1 MAVCPVWAW
10 EDLLVAGTL
19 SAYDLGVA
27 IRVVGS
33 VPWSGAWY
41 VSCRH
46 MFLDFEANFLESSFG
61 VTLVGNLPMWKVREN
76 EVVDGAI
83 VVKSAEQHG
92 ESFVVLSRV
101 PIVWGDIGCQN
112 DCVTVEFS
120 HTAVVFDFKSA
131 SIDQ

>member
-10 EDLLVAGTL
+10 ENLLIAFAL
-19 SAYDLGVA
+19 LACDLGVA

-33 VPWSGAWY
+33 VPWSGAWN
-41 VSCRH
+41 VSFRH
-46 MFLDFEANFLESSFG
+46 MFLDFEANFFESLFG
-61 VTLVGNLPMWKVREN
+61 VTLVVGLPVRKVRNN

-112 DCVTVEFS
+112 DIVTVEFS

-131 SIDQ
+131 SIDE